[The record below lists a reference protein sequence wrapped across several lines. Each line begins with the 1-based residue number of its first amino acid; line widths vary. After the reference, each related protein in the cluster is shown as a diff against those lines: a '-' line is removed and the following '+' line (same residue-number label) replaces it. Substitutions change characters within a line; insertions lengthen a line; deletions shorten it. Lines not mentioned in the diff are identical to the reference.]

1 MEPIIGSLGASSQT
15 RDEADQPIGGSAT
28 GPAIMD
34 SNEEA
39 FTADVI
45 EASATVP
52 VIVDF
57 WAPWCEP
64 CKTLGPLLEK
74 VVAAEHGKVR
84 LVKVNVDESQGL
96 AAQLR
101 IQSIPTVYAFHE
113 GRPVDAFQGALP
125 ESQISAFVKKL
136 AALSAPGQAM
146 TEVLE
151 QAQTALTEGRW
162 VDAQEGFAQ
171 VLQQEPENGAA
182 IAGLVRTLLG
192 AGSGDQARALL
203 DSLEDS
209 LRQLPEVESAAQAVA
224 LASQAAAK
232 SGLIPEL
239 EHTLAQQPDNHQA
252 RHDLAE
258 AMFGAG
264 RHEEAIDHLLM
275 IIKAEREWNEQ
286 AARQLLLKIFD
297 ALGASHDLTLA
308 GRRQL
313 SAVLFS

>member
-1 MEPIIGSLGASSQT
+1 MSANDPAGQAAPARPNGA
-15 RDEADQPIGGSAT
+15 APAA
-28 GPAIMD
+28 PAILD
-34 SNEEA
+34 SSEQT
-39 FTADVI
+39 FMTDVI
-45 EASATVP
+45 EASAQVP

-57 WAPWCEP
+57 WAPWCGP

-74 VVAAEHGKVR
+74 AVTAARGKVR
-84 LVKVNVDESQGL
+84 LVKINVDENQGL

-101 IQSIPTVYAFHE
+101 IQSIPTVYAFHD

-125 ESQISAFVKKL
+125 ESQIAEFVKKL
-136 AALSAPGQAM
+136 SGLSAPGQAM
-146 TEVLE
+146 AEVLE
-151 QAQTALTEGRW
+151 QAQAALADERW
-162 VDAQEGFAQ
+162 MDAQEGFAQ

-192 AGSGDQARALL
+192 AGSGEQAQALL

-209 LRQLPEVESAAQAVA
+209 LRKVPEVESAAQAVA

-232 SGLIPEL
+232 AGRIPEL
-239 EHTLAQQPDNHQA
+239 EHRLAQNPVDHQA

-258 AMFGAG
+258 ALYGAG
-264 RHEEAIDHLLM
+264 RNQEAIDHLLM
-275 IIKAEREWNEQ
+275 IIKANRDWNEQ

-308 GRRQL
+308 GRRRL
-313 SAVLFS
+313 STILFS